1 MTFHMFVDIMFKI
14 IILVL
19 IVLAHKVFK
28 GGKDKWITNKR
39 N

>member
-1 MTFHMFVDIMFKI
+1 MGFHIFVDIMFKI

-19 IVLAHKVFK
+19 LVIAHKVFK
-28 GGKDKWITNKR
+28 GDKKWMKNKS